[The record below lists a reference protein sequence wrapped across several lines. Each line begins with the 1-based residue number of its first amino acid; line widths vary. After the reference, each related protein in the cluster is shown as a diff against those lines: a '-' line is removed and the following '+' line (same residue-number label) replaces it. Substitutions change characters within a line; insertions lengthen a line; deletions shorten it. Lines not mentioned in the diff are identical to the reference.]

1 MIMKKIRIISYAVIA
16 FVTMSFAACTQN
28 EDIAPTWGGQE
39 IDVSFIV
46 GGVQTRTNILDRG
59 DCWED
64 GDSIRVQAFAGD
76 STGYALFT
84 FSNSNGIG
92 RWSRD
97 RQFCWLDLN
106 SNHTIWASYPC
117 DCECFSFEL
126 PAEQETLKKLKKA
139 DYMNGLWQGDPYD
152 NTIISIQMQH
162 RMSIV
167 TVDYEI
173 GSSDFEGSPSP
184 TKVEVLSKNYQ
195 VKFDAEGKN
204 PSLTGGEKWVTAH
217 LHDGNKF
224 SAIVT
229 PGKYQANEV
238 FMRITLNGKEYNVST
253 KIDTK
258 FYEGYRHQFHLKMG
272 KKKCDLV
279 PVSEDN
285 LSGWTTEEELK

>member
-1 MIMKKIRIISYAVIA
+1 
-16 FVTMSFAACTQN
+16 
-28 EDIAPTWGGQE
+28 
-39 IDVSFIV
+39 
-46 GGVQTRTNILDRG
+46 
-59 DCWED
+59 
-64 GDSIRVQAFAGD
+64 
-76 STGYALFT
+76 
-84 FSNSNGIG
+84 
-92 RWSRD
+92 
-97 RQFCWLDLN
+97 
-106 SNHTIWASYPC
+106 
-117 DCECFSFEL
+117 
-126 PAEQETLKKLKKA
+126 
-139 DYMNGLWQGDPYD
+139 MNGSWQGDPYD
-152 NTIISIQMQH
+152 NTTISIQMQH

-195 VKFDAEGKN
+195 VKFDTEGKIT
-204 PSLTGGEKWVTAH
+204 SLTGGEKWVTAH

-238 FMRITLNGKEYNVST
+238 FMRITLNGKEYNVSI
-253 KIDTK
+253 KIDTE
-258 FYEGYRHQFHLKMG
+258 FNEGYRHQFHLKMG